1 MFQKNLAQI
10 KGHLMIAGFFILG
23 AISWFTA
30 PTEKTEVAVPG
41 ISAPPS
47 VDTFIPRGHVLVPI
61 EIGNSDS
68 LASLVGDLG
77 GVVDLYL
84 ATTENRKGGVK
95 VASKVKLLRAPLNP
109 DQYAVLV
116 KDDESQRLLG
126 FQGPFIAV
134 IQNPEER
141 GMKVTDN
148 PKPQRLRVEYQ
159 N

>member
-1 MFQKNLAQI
+1 MFQKKLSQI
-10 KGHLMIAGFFILG
+10 KGHILITGFLILG
-23 AISWFTA
+23 AVSWFSA
-30 PTEKTEVAVPG
+30 PAESTEAAVPG
-41 ISAPPS
+41 VSVPPS
-47 VDTFIPRGHVLVPI
+47 VDTFIPRGHVLVPL
-61 EIGNSDS
+61 EIRNAES

-84 ATTENRKGGVK
+84 ATTEQMKGGQK

-134 IQNPEER
+134 IQNPDER
-141 GMKVTDN
+141 GMKVTEN
-148 PKPQRLRVEYQ
+148 HKVQRVRIEYQ